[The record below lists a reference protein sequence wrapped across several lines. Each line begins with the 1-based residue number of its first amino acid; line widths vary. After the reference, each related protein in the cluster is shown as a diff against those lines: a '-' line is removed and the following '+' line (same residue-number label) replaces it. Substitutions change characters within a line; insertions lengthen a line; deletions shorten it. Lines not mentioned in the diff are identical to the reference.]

1 MYMYIVHIIMHEC
14 TLVYIQAYIR
24 LAICV
29 HCCCGSKSVHT
40 CIMYMYM
47 YDRALAT
54 AIQLAA
60 EYN

>member
-1 MYMYIVHIIMHEC
+1 MSVHWCIYK
-14 TLVYIQAYIR
+14 LAYIR

-47 YDRALAT
+47 YDRALVT
-54 AIQLAA
+54 AIQLAT

>member
-1 MYMYIVHIIMHEC
+1 MSVHWCIYK
-14 TLVYIQAYIR
+14 LAYIR
-24 LAICV
+24 LAILCV

-47 YDRALAT
+47 YDRALVT
-54 AIQLAA
+54 ANQLAT

>member
-1 MYMYIVHIIMHEC
+1 MYIVRIMHEC

-47 YDRALAT
+47 YDRALVT
-54 AIQLAA
+54 AIQLAT